1 MKIHSKLLSFLAMK
15 DPKSEPLKYL
25 NEFLII
31 LNELG
36 PYCADKAAITLLH
49 QIEKRKE
56 KVPYEHHF
64 LILCLV
70 STTLIQIRSH
80 CDSVFREL
88 KSDKEKLETYSSPKL
103 LRILDVV
110 KQFKP
115 DKGGKT
121 IDKKKSS
128 EVSEIKCNSEACINL
143 INEIETSSLD
153 ILMTT
158 TSENINHISDTLDSL
173 KLSVTK
179 IKTESLCAV
188 PSSLITAKNL
198 NLRPFTRFRNRKR
211 FYPRPY
217 NGRRNFQ
224 SNSEGDA
231 LCGVVF
237 CNSTLTAK
245 VLFGIFCEASRF
257 DPELKFLNVQ
267 YTVGKTADPLTDHK
281 EAQNEHRKQEE
292 VLKKFRMHECNL
304 LISTPVL
311 EEGYDLPKC
320 NLIIRWDP
328 PSTYR

>member
-1 MKIHSKLLSFLAMK
+1 MK

-25 NEFLII
+25 NEFLMI

-56 KVPYEHHF
+56 KIPYEHHF
-64 LILCLV
+64 MMFCLV

-80 CDSVFREL
+80 CDSVFREF
-88 KSDKEKLETYSSPKL
+88 KTDKEKVETYSSPKL
-103 LRILDVV
+103 LRILEVV
-110 KQFKP
+110 KQFRP
-115 DKGGKT
+115 DKVKT
-121 IDKKKSS
+121 SEPKKKISD
-128 EVSEIKCNSEACINL
+128 VSETKCSSEACISL
-143 INEIETSSLD
+143 INEIETSSLNTL
-153 ILMTT
+153 ISATT
-158 TSENINHISDTLDSL
+158 ENINQISDNLESL
-173 KLSVTK
+173 KLSVNK
-179 IKTESLCAV
+179 ISTENLCAV
-188 PSSLITAKNL
+188 PTNLGPAKNP

-245 VLFGIFCEASRF
+245 VLFGLFCEASRF
-257 DPELKFLNVQ
+257 DSELKFLNVQ
-267 YTVGKTADPLTDHK
+267 YTVGKTADPMTDPK

-311 EEGYDLPKC
+311 EEGFDLPKC
-320 NLIIRWDP
+320 NLIVRWDP